1 MRILNA
7 ACLAILMIAMLA
19 LTGCTPADSNQSG
32 QSMVSVIGN
41 PTAQQIVE
49 NNPDADIFQ
58 FNNIVYSNAS
68 DLEWVQQADLTIG
81 ERVGAI
87 TKQYQADL
95 MFEDGMA
102 TELPIGTE
110 IYEPVK
116 KYGDI
121 LIVVVNG
128 QEIRYF
134 GLLEG

>member
-1 MRILNA
+1 MLI
-7 ACLAILMIAMLA
+7 IAMLA
-19 LTGCTPADSNQSG
+19 MTGCTPANSNRSE

-41 PTAQQIVE
+41 PTAQDIVG
-49 NNPDADIFQ
+49 NNSDADIFQ

-68 DLEWVQQADLTIG
+68 DIEWVQQADLTIG

-87 TKQYQADL
+87 TKQYQADQV
-95 MFEDGMA
+95 FEDSMA
-102 TELPIGTE
+102 TKLPIGTE

-116 KYGDI
+116 RHGSV

-128 QEIRYF
+128 KEIRYL